1 MPNAAAR
8 TLNRNK
14 QIVAAVGS
22 IISIVATSY
31 ASGAYDIPEIVGSV
45 IALLTILGVG
55 EIRNK
60 PKD

>member
-22 IISIVATSY
+22 LIAVVATAY
-31 ASGAYDIPEIVGSV
+31 ASGAYDIPEIVASV
-45 IALLTILGVG
+45 IALLTVLGVG
-55 EIRNK
+55 AIPNQ
-60 PKD
+60 PKA